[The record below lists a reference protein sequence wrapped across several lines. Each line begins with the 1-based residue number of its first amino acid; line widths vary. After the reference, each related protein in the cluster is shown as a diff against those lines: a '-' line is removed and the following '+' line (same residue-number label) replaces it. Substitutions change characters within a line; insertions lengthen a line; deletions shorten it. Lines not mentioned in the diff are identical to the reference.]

1 MKCKLRKCLSTVS
14 IILCFAMIY
23 LIPMNVVALVQDNSS
38 QNSNSESNSADF
50 SNVKSETNE
59 IGDIVSED
67 SEQRTENSKTFL
79 LDDGTKMFVDYG
91 EPVHYKNS
99 KNEWV
104 DYDNTLVKSDDNSTY
119 SNKESD
125 VNVSLS
131 KNTSSDSLVSVENDK
146 HEISWNYDD
155 ANKSNIVV
163 QNGKTNDDKND
174 TALDNIISNA
184 EYKNIYSNVDLQC
197 NVTTKGVK
205 ENIVLNSP
213 NAKNEYVISYNIG
226 KLTPKL
232 KDDNTIDLYNGKNV
246 VYTIS
251 APYMV
256 DANEKYSENISLEIL
271 NHKDDTMQV
280 KLTADK
286 DFLLSSD
293 IKYPVTI
300 DPEISSGQVSN
311 TNYSYI
317 GYGTSSTKY
326 NPPYTLSSSEYIRWV
341 IKKLPTLTSSQKVI
355 KATYSYSIEKII
367 GDVSE
372 SNPFIIKLHNYKST
386 SPYYDS
392 IVKDYSAIAG
402 SSDDVSFDITSL
414 VNSWA
419 TGESA
424 NNGFILEAKDSAKT
438 RTVNLSIGNRTHH
451 KPMFTMVYKDFTGK
465 EDSLSYHTVSAGS
478 KADVNIN
485 DYLGN
490 LVVNQ
495 NFYESKAARMP
506 LSLSATYNSFD
517 YDKCY
522 QDSMI
527 GYGWNFSFNQ
537 YIEPI
542 TDTNLNTGDNPYQY
556 VYIESDRRKHYLR
569 GEGNEPTEWEDD
581 EDLGLKLTKTS
592 SGYILEKDSE
602 KLTFIKD
609 SSGRGTLSYI
619 SELENS
625 KNHIAYG
632 RNNNDGYINYI
643 YDSTNQTQATFTTTY
658 INSKKYITTINLPNS
673 RKVNL
678 SYTQSNGK
686 VLLTKVKLPDNSCSN
701 YTYDNLGRLISVKYT
716 KEDGSEVKTGSSYS
730 LTYNTANKVTNITE
744 RSSENKIGNYLN
756 FEYKADNTTKVTDR
770 NGSSET
776 YTFDTDGTKVSTM
789 NANGYISNS
798 QSSDLT
804 VTKSKDN
811 FIKNYL
817 DETSDFS
824 GIKNNDGYYYSE
836 SSNPDNKYSLD
847 TDTKYFGTNAI
858 KIYNKDKQDKD
869 SVIYHNISQKSLLG
883 KYVTFSAYVKA
894 SCENNGTGKVNLAIQ
909 YKDNSEEKT
918 IDGFAV
924 SDEINWKRISV
935 TAKLPSTATD
945 VKVLLKSNGKN
956 YTTWFD
962 CLQLEEG
969 ETVNDYNALKNSDF
983 TNANNWFDNSNN
995 KFTFTSGRPYIFGA
1009 PTYVKIDSDED
1020 DTTDST
1026 TENATGTTV
1035 KETTQSVQSTTVV
1048 SEHDVVDTTDAYG
1061 NVVKSVEGVYNRV
1074 YEVYSDTDNSENSGN
1089 DSDSEDTTS
1098 EENTDK
1104 TNYLSNKYIYQ
1115 RVNVNAKN
1123 VSIVLTG
1130 QAQGVSVPLSN
1141 ENRTFGIALNVYYN
1155 GEKTPESHYQSFNS
1169 NTTSVQSASLS
1180 VTPENS
1186 EKIVESVDYAFVYGY
1201 NCNTMIPSNA
1211 MLKVMVS
1218 PGTTST
1224 DSASS
1229 PSGDDNTQGT
1239 TSASSEVEYGDM
1251 LSEELDT
1258 SKSYIKSE
1266 STYDSK
1272 GNYITEKTDE
1282 NGNTIKYTYDAN
1294 GNKSSITNGNNVKT
1308 SYTYDSSDNATSI
1321 TTGGASNKYDYDY
1334 QGNVESISHNNFSFK
1349 FNYNEYNKL
1358 LSTYVGDSQIVS
1370 NTYSPY
1376 NGNLLKVSYANGS
1389 VISYTYDEYNNV
1401 TNIKCNGN
1409 IVAEYTYNKNG
1420 QISVCDDSES
1430 GETTY
1435 YYYDCNG
1442 NLESQFILGKD
1453 NTLAKS
1459 VTTDENGNTVEKTEI
1474 GNNTRTITSG
1484 TDSDGKSFVDYNG
1497 LKTTEEKDSFG
1508 RTTSVLT
1515 KGLKN
1520 DKDYKVEYTYT
1531 KGKDDNSTSNTI
1543 GSLTQ
1548 FFNTE
1553 KVASYTYSYDG
1564 NGNIQTIVQDSKLT
1578 GVETEDGITNRYVY
1592 DSNNQLVEEYDY
1604 VHNFHIYYSL
1614 DSNGNILS
1622 VNRQPADSSAT
1633 GKPHGNIYYYEDK
1646 EWNDKLT
1653 KINTTEITYDE
1664 IGNPL
1669 NYRDGMSFTWK
1680 NGRWLSTTTLSDGT
1694 KITYRYNANGMRTQ
1708 KKVGSKVTDYYYDSN
1723 DNLIAEKTDSATF
1736 FFYYDNKNNPIAFSY
1751 NGKMFYYVKNVQG
1764 DVVKILDEEGV
1775 SYASYVYDS
1784 WGNILEEKG
1793 EPILSRLNPLRYR
1806 GYVYDEDTAMYY
1818 LQTRYYDPTTGR
1830 FINADDTEFISSSG
1844 TAIGDN
1850 IFIYCENNPVNN
1862 VDYTGQW
1869 YTNKHKEMTEKM
1881 GFSGSAY
1888 KTVRDWVYNA
1898 DAYPCESTD
1907 DYSAPFHSRN
1917 EALDIAK
1924 KLYNLALEIKKE
1936 KKPKKFLIGEYRRGY
1951 TNIDFLK
1958 YSLKKNNTKSMEKM
1972 QIAQYE
1978 FVHRINHHKW
1988 SKQAQILLGLSLHVV
2003 QDYFA
2008 HVIRVNLY
2016 KSKNNYYGEKGCIL
2030 LKRYLGIKITLVDND
2045 EYMNLNNRIEDGT
2058 DVIPRRY
2065 YCAEQITNSFY
2076 RRWKKNKSINKIK
2089 VTTNYEGTNLY
2100 KYKRSTGHFK
2110 NKRYWLIE
2118 TGKYF
2123 YTIK

>member
-1 MKCKLRKCLSTVS
+1 MKCKMRKCLSTIS

-50 SNVKSETNE
+50 SNVKSETDE

-174 TALDNIISNA
+174 TTLDNITSNA
-184 EYKNIYSNVDLQC
+184 EYKNIYNNVDLQC

-213 NAKNEYVISYNIG
+213 NVNNEYVISYNIG

-232 KDDNTIDLYNGKNV
+232 KDDNTIDLYNGKNI

-256 DANEKYSENISLEIL
+256 DANQKYSENISLEIL

-280 KLTADK
+280 KLIADK

-300 DPEISSGQVSN
+300 DPEISSGQALN
-311 TNYSYI
+311 TNYSYV
-317 GYGTSSTKY
+317 GYGTSSPKY
-326 NPPYTLSSSEYIRWV
+326 NPPYTLSSSEYIRCV
-341 IKKLPTLTSSQKVI
+341 INKLPTLTSSQKVI
-355 KATYSYSIEKII
+355 KATYSYSIDKII

-402 SSDDVSFDITSL
+402 LSDNVSFDITSL

-419 TGESA
+419 TGESS

-438 RTVNLSIGNRTHH
+438 RTVNLSIGDKTHH

-465 EDSLSYHTVSAGS
+465 EESLSYHTVSAGS

-569 GEGNEPTEWEDD
+569 GEGNAPTEWEDD

-609 SSGRGTLSYI
+609 SAGRGTLSYI

-625 KNHIAYG
+625 KNHIGYG
-632 RNNNDGYINYI
+632 RNNSDGYINYI
-643 YDSTNQTQATFTTTY
+643 YDSTNQTQATFTTTT

-716 KEDGSEVKTGSSYS
+716 KENGSEVKTGSSYS

-824 GIKNNDGYYYSE
+824 SIKNNDGYYYSE

-883 KYVTFSAYVKA
+883 KYITFSAYVKA

-983 TNANNWFDNSNN
+983 SGDNNWVGCESLKSDDSTDSSTSCILGVPGLATSNDDKKTENSDKTENSNV
-995 KFTFTSGRPYIFGA
+995 I
-1009 PTYVKIDSDED
+1009 
-1020 DTTDST
+1020 
-1026 TENATGTTV
+1026 TETKHTTV
-1035 KETTQSVQSTTVV
+1035 IKD
-1048 SEHDVVDTTDAYG
+1048 EHDSVDTTDAYG
-1061 NVVKSVEGVYNRV
+1061 NVVKSVEGIYRREYDAIIYN
-1074 YEVYSDTDNSENSGN
+1074 EVTASSTNTSTATSTVP
-1089 DSDSEDTTS
+1089 SSTPIVSTTTS
-1098 EENTDK
+1098 KSQTEQNS
-1104 TNYLSNKYIYQ
+1104 NNSSNKSIYQ
-1115 RVNVNAKN
+1115 KVNVNAKN
-1123 VSIVLTG
+1123 VSFVLTG

-1141 ENRTFGIALNVYYN
+1141 ENRTFGIALNVYYQ
-1155 GEKTPESHYQSFNS
+1155 GEDTPESHYQSFNS
-1169 NTTSVQSASLS
+1169 NTTSVQSVSLS

-1186 EKIVESVDYAFVYGY
+1186 EKLVQCVDYAFVYGY
-1201 NCNTMIPSNA
+1201 NSNTMIPSNA
-1211 MLKVMVS
+1211 MLKVMAS

-1229 PSGDDNTQGT
+1229 SSGDDNTQGT

-1251 LSEELDT
+1251 LSEKLDT

-1266 STYDSK
+1266 STYDTK
-1272 GNYITEKTDE
+1272 GNYIAEETDE
-1282 NGNTIKYTYDAN
+1282 NGNTTKYTYDAN

-1370 NTYSPY
+1370 NIYSPY

-1401 TNIKCNGN
+1401 TNIKCNDN
-1409 IVAEYTYNKNG
+1409 IVAKYTYNKNG

-1442 NLESQFILGKD
+1442 NLEGQFILGKD
-1453 NTLAKS
+1453 STLANS

-1515 KGLKN
+1515 RGLKDN
-1520 DKDYKVEYTYT
+1520 KDYKVEYTYAD
-1531 KGKDDNSTSNTI
+1531 GKDTNSTSKTVSNL
-1543 GSLTQ
+1543 SSS
-1548 FFNTE
+1548 FNDNE
-1553 KVASYTYSYDG
+1553 IATYSYSYDENGNITQIRLGKDIINKYVYDDKNQLKQEYDYLHNYYINYSLDG
-1564 NGNIQTIVQDSKLT
+1564 NGNI
-1578 GVETEDGITNRYVY
+1578 
-1592 DSNNQLVEEYDY
+1592 
-1604 VHNFHIYYSL
+1604 H
-1614 DSNGNILS
+1614 S
-1622 VNRQPADSSAT
+1622 VNTQALDANGLPT
-1633 GKPHGNIYYYEDK
+1633 GSPRGNVYYYEDK
-1646 EWNDKLT
+1646 QWCDKLT
-1653 KINTTEITYDE
+1653 RVNNTGYITYDE

-1669 NYRDGMSFTWK
+1669 NYRDGMSFTWR
-1680 NGRWLSTTTLSDGT
+1680 NGRWLSTTTLNDGT
-1694 KITYRYNANGMRTQ
+1694 KVTYRYNANGMRTQ
-1708 KKVGSKVTDYYYDSN
+1708 KQVGSKVTDYYYDSN
-1723 DNLIAEKTDSATF
+1723 NNLIAEKTDNATL
-1736 FFYYDNKNNPIAFSY
+1736 FFYYDTENSPVALSY
-1751 NGKMFYYVKNVQG
+1751 NGKMFYYVKNLQG
-1764 DVVKILDEEGV
+1764 DIVKILDEDGQEK
-1775 SYASYVYDS
+1775 ASYVYNA
-1784 WGNILEEKG
+1784 WGNILSQSNDE
-1793 EPILSRLNPLRYR
+1793 LSSINPLRYR
-1806 GYVYDEDTAMYY
+1806 GYVYDEDTTMYY

-1830 FINADDTEFISSSG
+1830 FINADDTAFIGSSG

-1850 IFIYCENNPVNN
+1850 IYAYCENDPVNN

-1869 YTNKHKEMTEKM
+1869 YHNLSSYYKAHKKMYEDYPDAWQAFCTRYNKLKKRYKDNRSAL
-1881 GFSGSAY
+1881 GRFSGYIYGQKNKKVKNLKYGSNNATVAGVGCELIAIYNTLKRLGKFQYFYQVMLEAEMNDMDMFGGIWGTKPLGIAGYFDFHKIKRDMYQGESTFDRFIKSIKKAKIAIISLWNDHFYNGIHTYCIEYDKKSKKYKAYNKDVNSTY
-1888 KTVRDWVYNA
+1888 KTKINIKSFA
-1898 DAYPCESTD
+1898 
-1907 DYSAPFHSRN
+1907 
-1917 EALDIAK
+1917 
-1924 KLYNLALEIKKE
+1924 KKE
-1936 KKPKKFLIGEYRRGY
+1936 KSNFIIGF
-1951 TNIDFLK
+1951 TF
-1958 YSLKKNNTKSMEKM
+1958 
-1972 QIAQYE
+1972 
-1978 FVHRINHHKW
+1978 
-1988 SKQAQILLGLSLHVV
+1988 
-2003 QDYFA
+2003 
-2008 HVIRVNLY
+2008 
-2016 KSKNNYYGEKGCIL
+2016 
-2030 LKRYLGIKITLVDND
+2030 
-2045 EYMNLNNRIEDGT
+2045 
-2058 DVIPRRY
+2058 
-2065 YCAEQITNSFY
+2065 
-2076 RRWKKNKSINKIK
+2076 
-2089 VTTNYEGTNLY
+2089 
-2100 KYKRSTGHFK
+2100 
-2110 NKRYWLIE
+2110 
-2118 TGKYF
+2118 
-2123 YTIK
+2123 

>member
-1 MKCKLRKCLSTVS
+1 MRKCLSTVS

-50 SNVKSETNE
+50 SNVKSETDE

-174 TALDNIISNA
+174 TTLDNITSNA
-184 EYKNIYSNVDLQC
+184 EYKNIYNNVDLQC

-213 NAKNEYVISYNIG
+213 NVNNEYVISYNIG

-232 KDDNTIDLYNGKNV
+232 KDDNTIDLYNGKNI

-326 NPPYTLSSSEYIRWV
+326 NPPYLLSSSEYFRWI
-341 IKKLPTLTSSQKVI
+341 IKKMPTLSSAQKI
-355 KATYSYSIEKII
+355 TKATYSYSISSVV
-367 GDVSE
+367 GDL
-372 SNPFIIKLHNYKST
+372 SNDKPFIIKLHNYKNT
-386 SPYYDS
+386 APYYDS
-392 IVKDYSAIAG
+392 LVKDYCAVAN
-402 SSDDVSFDITSL
+402 SSDEVSFDITSL

-419 TGESA
+419 TGESS

-438 RTVNLSIGNRTHH
+438 RTVNLSIGDKTHH

-465 EDSLSYHTVSAGS
+465 EESLSYHTVSAGS

-569 GEGNEPTEWEDD
+569 GEGNAPTEWEDD

-609 SSGRGTLSYI
+609 SAGRGTLSYI

-625 KNHIAYG
+625 KNHIGYG
-632 RNNNDGYINYI
+632 RNNSDGYINYI
-643 YDSTNQTQATFTTTY
+643 YDSTNQTQATFTTTT

-716 KEDGSEVKTGSSYS
+716 KENGSEVKTGSSYS

-883 KYVTFSAYVKA
+883 KYITFSAYVKA

-983 TNANNWFDNSNN
+983 SGDNNWIGCESLKSDDSTDSSTSCILGVPGLATSNDDKKTENSDKTENSNV
-995 KFTFTSGRPYIFGA
+995 I
-1009 PTYVKIDSDED
+1009 
-1020 DTTDST
+1020 
-1026 TENATGTTV
+1026 TETKHTTV
-1035 KETTQSVQSTTVV
+1035 IKD
-1048 SEHDVVDTTDAYG
+1048 EHDSVDTTDAYG
-1061 NVVKSVEGVYNRV
+1061 NVVKSVEGIYRREYDAIIYN
-1074 YEVYSDTDNSENSGN
+1074 EVTASSTNTSTATSTVP
-1089 DSDSEDTTS
+1089 SSTPIVSTTTS
-1098 EENTDK
+1098 KSQTEQNS
-1104 TNYLSNKYIYQ
+1104 NNSSNKSIYQ
-1115 RVNVNAKN
+1115 KVNVNAKN
-1123 VSIVLTG
+1123 VSFVLTG

-1141 ENRTFGIALNVYYN
+1141 ENRTFGIALNVYYQ
-1155 GEKTPESHYQSFNS
+1155 GEDTPESHYQSFNS
-1169 NTTSVQSASLS
+1169 NTTSVQSVSLS
-1180 VTPENS
+1180 VTPENG
-1186 EKIVESVDYAFVYGY
+1186 EKLVQCVDYAFVYGY
-1201 NCNTMIPSNA
+1201 NSNTMIPSNA
-1211 MLKVMVS
+1211 MLKVMAS

-1229 PSGDDNTQGT
+1229 SSGDDNTQGT

-1251 LSEELDT
+1251 LSEKLDT

-1266 STYDSK
+1266 STYDTK
-1272 GNYITEKTDE
+1272 GNYIAEETDE
-1282 NGNTIKYTYDAN
+1282 NGNTTKYTYDAN

-1334 QGNVESISHNNFSFK
+1334 QGNVDSISHNNFSFK

-1370 NTYSPY
+1370 NIYSPY

-1401 TNIKCNGN
+1401 TNIKCNDN
-1409 IVAEYTYNKNG
+1409 IVAKYTYNKNG

-1442 NLESQFILGKD
+1442 NLEGQFILGKD
-1453 NTLAKS
+1453 STLANS

-1515 KGLKN
+1515 RGLKDN
-1520 DKDYKVEYTYT
+1520 KDYKVEYTYAD
-1531 KGKDDNSTSNTI
+1531 GKDTNSTSKTVSNL
-1543 GSLTQ
+1543 SSS
-1548 FFNTE
+1548 FNDNE
-1553 KVASYTYSYDG
+1553 IATYSYSYDENGNITQIRLGKDIINKYVYDDKNQLKQEYDYLHNYYINYSLDG
-1564 NGNIQTIVQDSKLT
+1564 NGNI
-1578 GVETEDGITNRYVY
+1578 
-1592 DSNNQLVEEYDY
+1592 
-1604 VHNFHIYYSL
+1604 H
-1614 DSNGNILS
+1614 S
-1622 VNRQPADSSAT
+1622 VNTQALDANGLPT
-1633 GKPHGNIYYYEDK
+1633 GSPRGNVYYYEDK
-1646 EWNDKLT
+1646 QWCDKLT
-1653 KINTTEITYDE
+1653 RVNNTGYITYDE

-1669 NYRDGMSFTWK
+1669 NYRDGMSFTWR
-1680 NGRWLSTTTLSDGT
+1680 NGRWLSTTTLNDGT
-1694 KITYRYNANGMRTQ
+1694 KVTYRYNANGMRTQ
-1708 KKVGSKVTDYYYDSN
+1708 KQVGSKVTDYYYDSN
-1723 DNLIAEKTDSATF
+1723 NNLIAEKTDNATL
-1736 FFYYDNKNNPIAFSY
+1736 FFYYDTENSPVALSY
-1751 NGKMFYYVKNVQG
+1751 NGKMFYYVKNLQG
-1764 DVVKILDEEGV
+1764 DIVKILDEDGNEK
-1775 SYASYVYDS
+1775 ANYVYNA
-1784 WGNILEEKG
+1784 WGNILSQSNDE
-1793 EPILSRLNPLRYR
+1793 LSSINPLRYR
-1806 GYVYDEDTAMYY
+1806 GYVYDEDTTMYY

-1830 FINADDTEFISSSG
+1830 FINADDTAFISSSG

-1850 IFIYCENNPVNN
+1850 IYTYCENDPVNN

-1869 YTNKHKEMTEKM
+1869 FHSLKTFKLKISAKQQEVENYKAMGYRTMYLKTLKQHSRLKYLLACAENVYKTNKNIVSKFNSYIYGQADKKYGALLFGDSTVNNNGCVSIAIYNALFRIGKKQSLTQIIVELIMNECLIDNGFGGVNYKKAGKYLSNHNINFKKYDSFNKKNGKE
-1881 GFSGSAY
+1881 AY
-1888 KTVRDWVYNA
+1888 KNYKKNA
-1898 DAYPCESTD
+1898 YKYRASVTFINGHAFCIIKDG
-1907 DYSAPFHSRN
+1907 
-1917 EALDIAK
+1917 K
-1924 KLYNLALEIKKE
+1924 KL
-1936 KKPKKFLIGEYRRGY
+1936 
-1951 TNIDFLK
+1951 
-1958 YSLKKNNTKSMEKM
+1958 KM
-1972 QIAQYE
+1972 LNYQNEDRCA
-1978 FVHRINHHKW
+1978 K
-1988 SKQAQILLGLSLHVV
+1988 A
-2003 QDYFA
+2003 
-2008 HVIRVNLY
+2008 VN
-2016 KSKNNYYGEKGCIL
+2016 
-2030 LKRYLGIKITLVDND
+2030 
-2045 EYMNLNNRIEDGT
+2045 
-2058 DVIPRRY
+2058 
-2065 YCAEQITNSFY
+2065 
-2076 RRWKKNKSINKIK
+2076 WNKIK
-2089 VTTNYEGTNLY
+2089 S
-2100 KYKRSTGHFK
+2100 RF
-2110 NKRYWLIE
+2110 IAA
-2118 TGKYF
+2118 F
-2123 YTIK
+2123 CIK